1 MIKDCVSVSEV
12 TGASDSER
20 IQKAVNLARQKG
32 INAITIPRL
41 NSDGRNYYEITKAIR
56 LPSDMTVYLDNCRLV
71 TPKEATCN
79 FFCNETYNTSEETDP
94 EKEQHDINIIG
105 IGNALLDGGEYN
117 GLSESNSGKD
127 GRPSIRENS
136 MLMFT
141 NCRNITI
148 KNIKMRRHRWWAFC
162 FAYCNHVHIS
172 DIDFQADFTYVDE
185 NGVRRFD
192 RTAREEYE
200 CYVKNADGIDLRNG
214 CNYFTIENITGKTED
229 DSIAL
234 TTLQGSWHDKFVKG
248 KDDDIHDVVIKN
260 IQTDCLACG
269 NIRLTC
275 ADGNKV
281 YNIVIDGVH
290 DMAEKGCGYASGGT
304 IKINDS
310 YYRYNRIS
318 KLGEMYNISINNVF
332 SKSKVAAVMFQQTAN
347 NVSIN
352 NVFMENPYAPA
363 VLHHKGYGY
372 LRDNNG
378 PFDYEN
384 VSISNVFYSEPPK
397 TEYAID
403 LRNCNAKNVRIGSV
417 PDYIKSVIE

>member
-41 NSDGRNYYEITKAIR
+41 NSNGRNYYEITKAIR

-71 TPKEATCN
+71 TPKEAACN

-117 GLSESNSGKD
+117 GLSESNSDKD
-127 GRPSIRENS
+127 GRPNIRENS

-148 KNIKMRRHRWWAFC
+148 KNIKTRRHRWWAFC

-185 NGVRRFD
+185 NGIRRFD

-234 TTLQGSWHDKFVKG
+234 TTLQGSWHNKFVKG

-281 YNIVIDGVH
+281 YNVVIDGVY

-310 YYRYNRIS
+310 YYRYKRIS

-352 NVFMENPYAPA
+352 NVFMENPSAPA

-372 LRDNNG
+372 LRGNNG
-378 PFDYEN
+378 PFDYN
-384 VSISNVFYSEPPK
+384 DVSISNIFYSEPLK

-403 LRNCNAKNVRIGSV
+403 FRNCNAKNVRVGSV
-417 PDYIKSVIE
+417 PDYIKSIIE

>member
-1 MIKDCVSVSEV
+1 MIKDYVTPNDVS
-12 TGASDSER
+12 GATDSER
-20 IQKAVNLARQKG
+20 IQNAVNLAKEKG
-32 INAITIPRL
+32 YNSVVIPRINA
-41 NSDGRNYYEITKAIR
+41 NGKDYYEITKAIR
-56 LPSDMTVYLDNCRLV
+56 LPSDITVYLDNCRLV
-71 TPKEATCN
+71 TPKDVACN
-79 FFCNETYNTSEETDP
+79 FFCNETYDTPDEQELD
-94 EKEQHDINIIG
+94 KEQHDINIIG
-105 IGNALLDGGEYN
+105 LGNAMLDGGEYN
-117 GLSESNSGKD
+117 GLSESNSGKE

-141 NCRNITI
+141 NCRYITI
-148 KNIKMRRHRWWAFC
+148 KNLKTRRHRWWAFC

-172 DIDFQADFTYVDE
+172 DIDFQADFTYVDKD
-185 NGVRRFD
+185 GIRRFD

-214 CNYFTIENITGKTED
+214 CNFFTIENITGKTED

-234 TTLQGSWHDKFVKG
+234 TTLQGSWHNKFVKG

-281 YNIVIDGVH
+281 YNIVIDGVY
-290 DMAEKGCGYASGGT
+290 DMAEKDCGYASGGT

-310 YYRYNRIS
+310 YYRYTRIS
-318 KLGEMYNISINNVF
+318 SLGEMYNISVNNVY
-332 SKSKVAAVMFQQTAN
+332 SKSKVGAVMFQQTAN
-347 NVSIN
+347 NVSIS
-352 NVFMENPYAPA
+352 NVFMENPNAPA

-372 LRDNNG
+372 LRENNG

-384 VSISNVFYSEPPK
+384 ISISNVFYSEKPK
-397 TEYAID
+397 VEYAVD
-403 LRNCNAKNVRIGSV
+403 FRGCNAKGVKVANV
-417 PDYIKSVIE
+417 PDYIKTITE

>member
-148 KNIKMRRHRWWAFC
+148 KNIKTRRHRWWAFC

-185 NGVRRFD
+185 NGVRRVD

-403 LRNCNAKNVRIGSV
+403 LRNCNAKNVRIDSV

>member
-148 KNIKMRRHRWWAFC
+148 KNIKTRRHRWWAFC

>member
-141 NCRNITI
+141 NCRNIHP
-148 KNIKMRRHRWWAFC
+148 N
-162 FAYCNHVHIS
+162 
-172 DIDFQADFTYVDE
+172 
-185 NGVRRFD
+185 
-192 RTAREEYE
+192 
-200 CYVKNADGIDLRNG
+200 LR
-214 CNYFTIENITGKTED
+214 
-229 DSIAL
+229 
-234 TTLQGSWHDKFVKG
+234 KFR
-248 KDDDIHDVVIKN
+248 
-260 IQTDCLACG
+260 Q
-269 NIRLTC
+269 R
-275 ADGNKV
+275 
-281 YNIVIDGVH
+281 
-290 DMAEKGCGYASGGT
+290 
-304 IKINDS
+304 
-310 YYRYNRIS
+310 
-318 KLGEMYNISINNVF
+318 
-332 SKSKVAAVMFQQTAN
+332 
-347 NVSIN
+347 
-352 NVFMENPYAPA
+352 
-363 VLHHKGYGY
+363 
-372 LRDNNG
+372 
-378 PFDYEN
+378 
-384 VSISNVFYSEPPK
+384 
-397 TEYAID
+397 AI
-403 LRNCNAKNVRIGSV
+403 
-417 PDYIKSVIE
+417 P

>member
-12 TGASDSER
+12 TGGSDSER
-20 IQKAVNLARQKG
+20 IQNAVNLARQKG
-32 INAITIPRL
+32 VNAITIPRL
-41 NSDGRNYYEITKAIR
+41 NSDGKDYYEITKAVK
-56 LPSDMTVYLDNCRLV
+56 LPSNMTVYLDNCRLV
-71 TPKEATCN
+71 TPKEVACN
-79 FFCNETYNTSEETDP
+79 FFCNETYNTPEETDL

-117 GLSESNSGKD
+117 GLSESNSDKD

-148 KNIKMRRHRWWAFC
+148 RNIKTRRHRWWAFC

-214 CNYFTIENITGKTED
+214 CNFFTIENITGKTED
-229 DSIAL
+229 DSVAL
-234 TTLQGSWHDKFVKG
+234 TTLQGSWHNKFVKG
-248 KDDDIHDVVIKN
+248 KDDDIHDVVIRN

-310 YYRYNRIS
+310 YYRCNRIS

-332 SKSKVAAVMFQQTAN
+332 SKSKVAAVMFQQTAG

-352 NVFMENPYAPA
+352 NVFMENPSAPA

-384 VSISNVFYSEPPK
+384 VSISNVFYSEPLK

-403 LRNCNAKNVRIGSV
+403 FRNCNAKNVRVGNV

>member
-148 KNIKMRRHRWWAFC
+148 KNIKTRRHRWWAFC

-185 NGVRRFD
+185 NGIRRFD

-234 TTLQGSWHDKFVKG
+234 TTLQGSWHNKFVKG

-281 YNIVIDGVH
+281 YNVVIDGVY

-310 YYRYNRIS
+310 YYRYKRIS

-352 NVFMENPYAPA
+352 NVFMENPSAPA

-372 LRDNNG
+372 LRGNNG
-378 PFDYEN
+378 PFDYN
-384 VSISNVFYSEPPK
+384 DVSISNIFYSEPLK

-403 LRNCNAKNVRIGSV
+403 FRNCNAKNVRVGSV
-417 PDYIKSVIE
+417 PDYIKSIIE

>member
-148 KNIKMRRHRWWAFC
+148 KNIKTRRHRWWAFC

-417 PDYIKSVIE
+417 PDYIKSIIE

>member
-1 MIKDCVSVSEV
+1 MIKNCVSVGEV
-12 TGASDSER
+12 TGGNDSER
-20 IQKAVNLARQKG
+20 IQNAVNLARQNG
-32 INAITIPRL
+32 LNAVSIPRR
-41 NSDGRNYYEITKAIR
+41 NSNGKDYYEITKAVR
-56 LPSDMTVYLDNCRLV
+56 LPSDMTVYLDSCRLV
-71 TPKEATCN
+71 TPKEVACN
-79 FFCNETYNTSEETDP
+79 FFCNETYNTPDETDP

-148 KNIKMRRHRWWAFC
+148 KNIKTRRHRWWAFC

-172 DIDFQADFTYVDE
+172 DIDFQADYTYVDE
-185 NGVRRFD
+185 KGVRRFD

-234 TTLQGSWHDKFVKG
+234 TTLQGSWHNKFVKG
-248 KDDDIHDVVIKN
+248 KDDDIHDVVIRN

-281 YNIVIDGVH
+281 YNVVIDGVH

-310 YYRYNRIS
+310 YYRYDRIS
-318 KLGEMYNISINNVF
+318 RLGEMYNISINNVF

-347 NVSIN
+347 NVTIN
-352 NVFMENPYAPA
+352 NVFMENPSAPA

-378 PFDYEN
+378 PFDYDN
-384 VSISNVFYSEPPK
+384 VSISNVFYSETPK

-403 LRNCNAKNVRIGSV
+403 FRNCNAKNVRVGSV
-417 PDYIKSVIE
+417 SDYIKSIIE